1 MGCVASKKTG
11 ATALEYASKCY
22 VPTTWIELP
31 LVAVI
36 PYNDD
41 SKIFEFGLPDT
52 TSLELPTCACLLVAL
67 PHNDAEGNPI
77 VRPYTPISDNSM
89 AAKFQLLIKKYSG
102 GEVSSF
108 IHNMKLGATLKFK
121 HIEFNIKIQYPFG
134 KKTISMLTVGT
145 GITPM
150 LQALNVLL
158 ETTGDETKIVMLNG
172 NKTESDILMK
182 AKLDDYASK
191 YGSRFTLVNILS
203 RDKPAGWSGESGH
216 IDEAKVKKYCFPP
229 GENTSVFVCGL
240 PALYD
245 ALCGPRGQKEVLP
258 GTILSKLG
266 YTDSMVEKF

>member
-1 MGCVASKKTG
+1 MGMGCVSSKKTG

-36 PYNDD
+36 PY
-41 SKIFEFGLPDT
+41 
-52 TSLELPTCACLLVAL
+52 
-67 PHNDAEGNPI
+67 
-77 VRPYTPISDNSM
+77 
-89 AAKFQLLIKKYSG
+89 
-102 GEVSSF
+102 
-108 IHNMKLGATLKFK
+108 
-121 HIEFNIKIQYPFG
+121 
-134 KKTISMLTVGT
+134 
-145 GITPM
+145 
-150 LQALNVLL
+150 
-158 ETTGDETKIVMLNG
+158 
-172 NKTESDILMK
+172 
-182 AKLDDYASK
+182 
-191 YGSRFTLVNILS
+191 NILS

-240 PALYD
+240 PALYG